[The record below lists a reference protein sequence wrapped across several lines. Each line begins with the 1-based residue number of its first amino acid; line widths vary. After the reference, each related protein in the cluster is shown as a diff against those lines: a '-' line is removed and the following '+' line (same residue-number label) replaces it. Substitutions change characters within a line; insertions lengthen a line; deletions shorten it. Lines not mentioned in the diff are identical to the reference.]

1 MYQECL
7 CVVCRWICS
16 TGSDRAR
23 EGESYR
29 ESIGVFGMVWF
40 VWWRLLCLVLCS
52 VKREGDIEMEEVEE
66 YIFVNES

>member
-1 MYQECL
+1 MYQECYR
-7 CVVCRWICS
+7 VVCRWICS

-23 EGESYR
+23 EGESNR
-29 ESIGVFGMVWF
+29 ESIGVVGMVRF
-40 VWWRLLCLVLCS
+40 VWWLCFVLCT

>member
-1 MYQECL
+1 MCN
-7 CVVCRWICS
+7 
-16 TGSDRAR
+16 
-23 EGESYR
+23 R

-40 VWWRLLCLVLCS
+40 VWWLCFVLCN